1 MILTNFR
8 WSAKGALVMTAMLMM
23 MKMMMITGGSG
34 EEQTCISEW
43 RQFGFPT

>member
-1 MILTNFR
+1 
-8 WSAKGALVMTAMLMM
+8 MTAMLMM
-23 MKMMMITGGSG
+23 MKMMITGGSG